1 MTQEV
6 SNYTKLKV
14 MSQQESTEV
23 CKLQIWDTLGQEK
36 YRCLNSA
43 YYRGANA
50 AIIVYDGSLAENSLP
65 RIQIWLKELY
75 DYLPEDLPVW
85 IVGNKSDLFKDNEK
99 SSNQLIIRFAKRNGF
114 QFRMTSAKTGE
125 EGLTEMFDSIATSL
139 WPKLKKRHLD
149 FME

>member
-1 MTQEV
+1 
-6 SNYTKLKV
+6 
-14 MSQQESTEV
+14 V

-50 AIIVYDGSLAENSLP
+50 AIIVYDGSLAEDPLP

-85 IVGNKSDLFKDNEK
+85 IVGNKSDLCKDNDRAGLDNEK
-99 SSNQLIIRFAKRNGF
+99 SSNQFIKRFAKRNGF